1 MRITLIDKKD
11 DSDFLKIKWIDIR
24 KKEKVLINIVSLDY
38 SKKRA

>member
-24 KKEKVLINIVSLDY
+24 KKEKVLINNVSLDY